1 MTGARGEHQWEI
13 ARSKAREFRTL
24 HRNSRDVLTLIY
36 YLIAVQEGCGA
47 EGLSL
52 RSVRYHLIDLVQLQ
66 SELSQVIPGPE
77 YQTDWSR
84 PVQDGLLDLMRVQR
98 AEYDSD
104 HGPFSGPPPAEGR
117 IWQLWHALQAQ
128 HGVPLEETLTSD
140 EINESVYGR
149 FRASGTSVFLHAAAE
164 LTRSVDM
171 LLLPASGAPH
181 LWSKIL
187 VTTGIHAGRTGTLRA
202 VTWVTD
208 DGQRTCTDVPSTFS
222 IHFDDRYET
231 ADLAPG
237 EVEKLPDWDNDL
249 VVVHAGEPLP
259 TTWTACVLLAAPDA
273 SAPWH
278 DEAVELL
285 RQRWREGT
293 GRLVVLSARSPR
305 GGQLST
311 TQLAWVE
318 TTAAWADEIL
328 ALEPADAGAL
338 PELTPGRRLDARDH
352 SPRLTLAAVGSGD
365 GTAPPW
371 ARQHGGAVLP
381 SLPDAVEAVLARIG
395 RGHERT
401 AGYRQ
406 VPLLVARSDAYS
418 SWWVEH
424 REAGSVL
431 EEARVEWIHRADED
445 ADEGISWWVLR
456 VRLRHRD
463 RSTSQDVVLAHPGL
477 LSVVVYRRAEP
488 WTDTQVVLVPNE
500 AAARGKTREFLR
512 LPTIVHH
519 RSRGDGV
526 SSRAWPLL
534 VGELGLLIESDRLQN
549 RAFRNDSPLI
559 SAKRSILGLLLDD
572 REFDALAARLEEAPA
587 GGPEVYRLSDLMTDP
602 VCDWATL
609 GAVMSTAAP
618 RALASRD
625 PWGRRQQA
633 LGWRDA
639 VRRAT
644 TATEA
649 VHHQGKHTERTWEF
663 IAIRDTI
670 AMVLFALHLRHQQP
684 VADFS
689 WWTVLFYLQDDE
701 YAISLVEGIL
711 PDCGH
716 ELVPSLRY
724 GMDIQS
730 GSDPVSRRWGWLN
743 RTWNAPPSDGP
754 HPGGMGN
761 GEIGGDP
768 RWDGLPREPGAVP
781 APDPAIEVCLPA
793 AHAVVRTALHGE
805 TTFTAQQR
813 VRVTAGTYQDRI
825 GTVHQARWTYNSE
838 AGMVTAPPAVY
849 KVILDGTDG
858 AVEVDSGQLTEHPDS
873 TQPQHS
879 AEPSNRLTEPAR
891 SCAEE
896 LDTIL
901 ARAANPEIVPTP
913 LRRTIAAATRHHR
926 TTVDWQAR
934 PRPYR
939 RTWKVTLHTFASG
952 LPEPDGP
959 HVRIWEIEVSKRP
972 THPDITHLVVCE
984 ADLQAAI
991 AEHTARVTRD
1001 PGV

>member
-1 MTGARGEHQWEI
+1 MVGARGEHQWEI
-13 ARSKAREFRTL
+13 ARNKAREFRID
-24 HRNSRDVLTLIY
+24 RNSRDVLALVY
-36 YLIAVQEGCGA
+36 YLIVVQEDCGA

-52 RSVRYHLIDLVQLQ
+52 RSVRYRLIDMAQLQ

-77 YQTDWSR
+77 YQDDWSR
-84 PVQDGLLDLMRVQR
+84 PVQDGLRDLMLVQQ

-104 HGPFSGPPPAEGR
+104 YGPFSGPPPAEGR

-128 HGVPLEETLTSD
+128 HGVPLEDTLASD
-140 EINESVYGR
+140 DIHEGVYGR
-149 FRASGTSVFLHAAAE
+149 FRASDTSVFLHAAAE
-164 LTRSVDM
+164 LTRRIDM
-171 LLLPASGAPH
+171 LMLPASGAPQ

-187 VTTGIHAGRTGTLRA
+187 VTTGIHAGRTGSLHA
-202 VTWVTD
+202 VTWATD
-208 DGQRTCTDVPSTFS
+208 DEQRACTDVPSAFS
-222 IHFDDRYET
+222 IVFDDQYET
-231 ADLAPG
+231 ADLAPR
-237 EVEKLPDWDNDL
+237 EVEKLPDWDNDF

-259 TTWTACVLLAAPDA
+259 TAWTACVLLAAPDA

-285 RQRWREGT
+285 RERWRKGT

-305 GGQLST
+305 SGQLST
-311 TQLAWVE
+311 AQLNWVE
-318 TTAAWADEIL
+318 KTAAWADEIL
-328 ALEPADAGAL
+328 ALEAADAEAL
-338 PELTPGRRLDARDH
+338 PVLTPGRRLDVRDH
-352 SPRLTLAAVGSGD
+352 GPRLTIAAAGGGD
-365 GTAPPW
+365 GTAPGW
-371 ARQHGGAVLP
+371 ARQHGVAVLP
-381 SLPDAVEAVLARIG
+381 SLPDAVEAALARIG
-395 RGHERT
+395 RGHNRT
-401 AGYRQ
+401 AGNRQ

-418 SWWVEH
+418 TWCWE
-424 REAGSVL
+424 RLEAGSVL

-488 WTDTQVVLVPNE
+488 WTDTQVVLVPSG

-519 RSRGDGV
+519 RSRGGGV
-526 SSRAWPLL
+526 SSHAWPLL
-534 VGELGLLIESDRLQN
+534 VSELDLLVEPDRLQSK
-549 RAFRNDSPLI
+549 AFRNDSPLI
-559 SAKRSILGLLLDD
+559 SAKRSVLGLPLNE

-587 GGPEVYRLSDLMTDP
+587 GGPEVYRLADLMADP

-609 GAVMSTAAP
+609 GAIMSTVAP
-618 RALASRD
+618 RLLASRD
-625 PWGRRQQA
+625 PWGRRQRTLA
-633 LGWRDA
+633 WRDA
-639 VRRAT
+639 VRRAA

-649 VHHQGKHTERTWEF
+649 VHHQGKGIARTWEF
-663 IAIRDTI
+663 LAIRDTI
-670 AMVLFALHLRHQQP
+670 AMVLYALHLCHQQP
-684 VADFS
+684 VDDFS

-701 YAISLVEGIL
+701 HTTSLVEEVL
-711 PDCGH
+711 PDWDH

-724 GMDIQS
+724 GLHTQA
-730 GSDPVSRRWGWLN
+730 GSDPVSQRWGWLN
-743 RTWNAPPSDGP
+743 RTWNAPPGEPP
-754 HPGGMGN
+754 HPDGTCS
-761 GEIGGDP
+761 GEPGGDP

-781 APDPAIEVCLPA
+781 VPDPAIEVCLPA
-793 AHAVVRTALHGE
+793 AGAVVRAALHGE
-805 TTFTAQQR
+805 TAFASQQR
-813 VRVTAGTYQDRI
+813 VRVTAGTHQDRI
-825 GTVHQARWTYNSE
+825 GTVHRALWTYNHE
-838 AGMVTAPPAVY
+838 AGMVTGPPTVY

-858 AVEVDSGQLTEHPDS
+858 AVEIDSGQLTEHPDD
-873 TQPQHS
+873 TAPQHS
-879 AEPSNRLTEPAR
+879 AEPPNRLTEPAR

-901 ARAANPEIVPTP
+901 ARTANPEIIQPL

-939 RTWKVTLHTFASG
+939 RTWKVTQHTFELG
-952 LPEPDGP
+952 LPEPDGQ
-959 HVRIWEIEVSKRP
+959 HVRIWEIEVRKRP

-991 AEHTARVTRD
+991 AENTARVTRD
-1001 PGV
+1001 PIG